1 MFDKTYDVILQG
13 VIPVGRFNGIRD
25 FVENYYYT
33 KGDHGSWLEEMRE
46 ECMNDSLL
54 EEDYSYEDSVQ
65 FYINDIETWAQQDA
79 QSSGFEWGGYYFKEV
94 PTIF

>member
-33 KGDHGSWLEEMRE
+33 KGDHGS
-46 ECMNDSLL
+46 
-54 EEDYSYEDSVQ
+54 
-65 FYINDIETWAQQDA
+65 
-79 QSSGFEWGGYYFKEV
+79 
-94 PTIF
+94 